1 MRLGV
6 EAIGETCEWILVHDA
21 ARPLIEPGD
30 VRRLMAA
37 VSEHGAAALGY
48 PATDSV
54 KREEAGMSEQG
65 LDRSRTWSVQTP
77 QGATAEN
84 FRKAYSLAAEGEKY
98 TDELALLEAAGIPA
112 RLVEGS
118 RENIKVT
125 LPGDEELARFFLSRR
140 DGAGG
145 DD

>member
-30 VRRLMAA
+30 VRRLMVA

-54 KREEAGMSEQG
+54 MGEEGGMSEQG

-84 FRKAYSLAAEGEKY
+84 FREAYSLAVEGEEY

-118 RENIKVT
+118 RENI
-125 LPGDEELARFFLSRR
+125 
-140 DGAGG
+140 
-145 DD
+145 

>member
-1 MRLGV
+1 
-6 EAIGETCEWILVHDA
+6 
-21 ARPLIEPGD
+21 
-30 VRRLMAA
+30 
-37 VSEHGAAALGY
+37 
-48 PATDSV
+48 
-54 KREEAGMSEQG
+54 MSKQG

-84 FRKAYSLAAEGEKY
+84 FREAYSLAAEGEKY

>member
-1 MRLGV
+1 
-6 EAIGETCEWILVHDA
+6 
-21 ARPLIEPGD
+21 
-30 VRRLMAA
+30 
-37 VSEHGAAALGY
+37 
-48 PATDSV
+48 
-54 KREEAGMSEQG
+54 MSKQG

-84 FRKAYSLAAEGEKY
+84 FRKAYSLAAAGEEY
-98 TDELALLEAAGIPA
+98 TDELALLEAVGIPA